1 MEKTAAI
8 KRLFNYK
15 WVGLLLV
22 AALAYGAHHIYKEYT
37 MPPPLV
43 YLIPEDYFGP
53 VFVFFGQSDGVELIP
68 DPLGHA
74 VKVPE
79 NGLVKLR
86 ATVEEAIPSNEGATK
101 QVLFWVA
108 VSEEGRRRNFMVAG
122 PVERNEE
129 GKLTRYFADENSK
142 TLAFPVKE
150 GQPKFYFFTEAKN
163 NERMIFDEGGC
174 KYQRFIP
181 KQESDSKRLPC
192 GKFLVLSPNEV
203 TKKPYWIWDRLDGEY
218 TSIQELE
225 KDLNEVVEKKKAF
238 YATPQK

>member
-1 MEKTAAI
+1 MEKAAAI
-8 KRLFNYK
+8 NRLLKYK
-15 WVGLLLV
+15 WIGLLLL
-22 AALAYGAHHIYKEYT
+22 AASAYGAHHIYNEYT

-53 VFVFFGQSDGVELIP
+53 VFVFFGQPDGVEPIP

-79 NGLVKLR
+79 NGLIKLR
-86 ATVEEAIPSNEGATK
+86 ASVEEAIPSNEGATK

-108 VSEEGRRRNFMVAG
+108 VSKDGGRRNFMVSG
-122 PVERNEE
+122 PTQRNEAGE
-129 GKLTRYFADENSK
+129 LIRYFADANSK
-142 TLAFPVKE
+142 TLAFPMIKNA
-150 GQPKFYFFTEAKN
+150 PDFYFFTEAQK
-163 NERMIFDEGGC
+163 NERMIFNEDGC

-181 KQESDSKRLPC
+181 KTESDSKRLPC

-203 TKKPYWIWDRLDGEY
+203 MKMPYWLWDRLDGEY

-225 KDLNEVVEKKKAF
+225 KDLNEVVEKKKTF
-238 YATPQK
+238 HSKP